1 MNKKMRKVYLGFLSI
16 FVIVGILV
24 FGSNIVK
31 ASSITPTPTPTPQLT
46 QDDFYFVYNSNDLP
60 TGSEIE
66 VKTATSQILVTTKTG
81 LASADSIEW
90 NSSEPS
96 VIDIKKDTSNSQGL
110 FATMTRKGPG
120 YSTITAVIKKNG
132 ITFTISCQV
141 KVELQVDYDKP
152 VFTFATTNDEK
163 IIKLEKEHA
172 SNNKATIPLKYVDN
186 TVINNDTVAWES
198 SNVGVATVDN
208 DGNVTAVGAGITTIK
223 ISTNTVSVGND
234 RQEKYITVL
243 VSPKG
248 REFIE
253 PPQTQGAW
261 LQDFTIN
268 NASSNFAIES
278 NASKATDL
286 TWEIYT
292 DEAKTK
298 RILPNDTSLLEYSI
312 SNVSGK
318 LNVYNAKAGT
328 YYIYAYSDI
337 KYGNASWNELKIKV
351 IVPITIK
358 PGDVV
363 MNVGDTYD
371 IVKNSNFPNYS
382 IYNYSSSDPT
392 IASVDGKGIITAN
405 SKSSGKQPT
414 GSITITLTYKDSSN
428 LYDPTVTN
436 LNKTIN
442 VIVIDGI
449 SLSSSSATIYV
460 GGTLQLEAL
469 TSDPTR
475 DIIWTSDDTRVA
487 TIVDGLVT
495 GVSEGTTTITATQI
509 INGVTKK
516 ASCIINVQKTITGIT
531 IEPSNVTLNI
541 DEYATLY
548 AKVTPSALTSVS
560 LKWVSTD
567 EKVVKIVKSGKQEAT
582 IQGVAGG
589 TAVIIAVNQNNVVV
603 GSCKVTIKQKVTAI
617 TLNETELN
625 VSQSLRTIQL
635 RATVTPEYADN
646 KKILWKSSNTKVAT
660 VDANGTV
667 TLVGPGSTSIIA
679 TSEDNP
685 LVTAICNITVGVP
698 VTSITLD
705 DLTKTMYV
713 GESTRLGYLITP
725 TNASNKNITWSST
738 NTSIVSVD
746 STGLVTARAEGIAVI
761 IVKTQDGS
769 IIKTST
775 ITVKQKASGVAL
787 DVKDVEINVGQT
799 FTMPY
804 TITPANATDLTITWE
819 STDSKVVTVDSKG
832 KITGVSSGKA
842 VIIAKPSIGG
852 AMYAN
857 VTVLQ
862 QPTGIQL
869 NFEEKT
875 IVVGEKFKLKASF
888 IPSDSTV
895 KGVNWSS
902 SNNKVARVTAAGN
915 VTGLKGG
922 TAIITGKTADGK
934 LTAFSIVHV
943 VERVTTIKLNQT
955 SYRLGLNKS
964 YTLKATV
971 ETNAATNP
979 SVTWSSSDPKIATV
993 DSKGKVTGR
1002 KLGYATITA
1011 KANDGSN
1018 VEASATIRVVRL
1030 VTSVKLNKSTVTT
1043 VVGRTFQLKATINPS
1058 NATYKTANWSSSDEN
1073 IAIVDSDGNVTAL
1086 KEGNVTITA
1095 KAKDSSGK
1103 SASAYVIVQPRTPS
1117 TSVTILNQNLTMVV
1131 GETQVLQKAI
1141 NPIASNDRF
1150 TWETDNKTVAT
1161 VDSSTGKVTARNPGI
1176 ANVTIMTE
1184 SGKTATT
1191 KITVVGLNATKLTL
1205 EQYSTYTLSVIGIN
1219 SGVSWDVT
1227 DNEIAIVRN
1236 GRVESRRTGTTTITA
1251 TVNGRK
1257 LYCTLTVT
1265 KIR

>member
-1 MNKKMRKVYLGFLSI
+1 MNKNMRKVYLSFLSI
-16 FVIVGILV
+16 LAIVGIMV
-24 FGSNIVK
+24 FGSNSVK
-31 ASSITPTPTPTPQLT
+31 ASGLTPTPTPTPQLT
-46 QDDFYFVYNSNDLP
+46 QDDFYFVYNSNNLP

-66 VKTATSQILVTTKTG
+66 VKTKEAQILATTKTG
-81 LASADSIEW
+81 LSGADSIEW

-96 VIDIKKDTSNSQGL
+96 VIDIKDTGTNSQGL
-110 FATMTRKGPG
+110 FATMERKGPG
-120 YSTITAVIKKNG
+120 YSTITAIIKKNG

-141 KVELQVDYDKP
+141 MVALEVDTDQP

-172 SNNKATIPLKYVDN
+172 TNNTATIPLKYVDN
-186 TVINNDTVAWES
+186 TVINNDTVRWES

-208 DGNVTAVGAGITTIK
+208 KGKVTAVGAGVTTIK
-223 ISTNTVSVGND
+223 ISTNTVSVKND
-234 RQEKYITVL
+234 RQEKLVTVL

-248 REFIE
+248 REFKEATE
-253 PPQTQGAW
+253 PQGTW
-261 LQDFTIN
+261 DREFTIN
-268 NASSNFAIES
+268 NAASNFTIES

-298 RILPNDTSLLEYSI
+298 RILPNDTSLLEYTI

-328 YYIYAYSDI
+328 YYIYAYSNT
-337 KYGNASWNELKIKV
+337 KYGNASWNELKVKV
-351 IVPITIK
+351 VVPISLK

-363 MNVGDTYD
+363 MNVGDTYN
-371 IVKNSNFPNYS
+371 IVNNSNFPHYN
-382 IYNYSSSDPT
+382 IYNYSSSDST
-392 IASVDGKGIITAN
+392 IATVSGRGVITAL
-405 SKSSGKQPT
+405 SK
-414 GSITITLTYKDSSN
+414 GSVTITLTYQDTSN
-428 LYDPTVTN
+428 LYDPSVSN

-449 SLSSSSATIYV
+449 SLSSSAATIYV
-460 GGTLQLEAL
+460 GGTIQLDAL

-475 DIIWTSDDTRVA
+475 KIIWTSDDTSVA
-487 TIVDGLVT
+487 TVDEGVVT
-495 GVSEGTTTITATQI
+495 GVNEGTAIITASQV
-509 INGVTKK
+509 INGVTKT

-541 DEYATLY
+541 NEYATLY
-548 AKVTPSALTSVS
+548 AHVTPSALTSVS

-567 EKVVKIVKSGKQEAT
+567 EKVVKIVKAGKQEAT
-582 IQGVAGG
+582 IQGVSGG

-603 GSCKVTIKQKVTAI
+603 GSCKVTIKQKVTGI

-635 RATVTPEYADN
+635 RATITPEYADN
-646 KKILWKSSNTKVAT
+646 KKILWKSTNTKVAT

-667 TLVGPGSTSIIA
+667 TLVGAGSASIIA

-705 DLTKTMYV
+705 ELTKTMYV
-713 GESTRLGYLITP
+713 GESTRLGYVITP

-738 NTSIVSVD
+738 NSSVVSVD

-769 IIKTST
+769 IIRTST
-775 ITVKQKASGVAL
+775 ITVKQKATGVAL

-804 TITPANATDLTITWE
+804 TITPANATDLTLTWE
-819 STDSKVVTVDSKG
+819 STDTKVVTVDSKG

-842 VIIAKPSIGG
+842 VIVVKPSIGG
-852 AMYAN
+852 AIYAN
-857 VTVLQ
+857 VTVVQ
-862 QPTGIQL
+862 QPTEIQL

-895 KGVNWSS
+895 KGMKWSS
-902 SNNKVARVTAAGN
+902 SNTKVARVTAAGN

-922 TAIITGKTADGK
+922 TAIITGKTEDGK
-934 LTAFSIVHV
+934 LTAFSVVTV
-943 VERVTTIKLNQT
+943 VERVTTIKLNKT
-955 SYRLGLNKS
+955 SYRLGLNKT

-979 SVTWSSSDPKIATV
+979 TVTWSSSDPKIATV

-1030 VTSVKLNKSTVTT
+1030 VTSVKLNRSTVTT
-1043 VVGRTFQLKATINPS
+1043 VVGRTFQLKATIKPS
-1058 NATYKTANWSSSDEN
+1058 NATYKTANWSSSDES
-1073 IAIVDSDGNVTAL
+1073 IAIVDTDGNVTAL

-1161 VDSSTGKVTARNPGI
+1161 VDSSTGKVTARAPGI

-1191 KITVVGLNATKLTL
+1191 KITVVGLNTTRLTL

-1219 SGVSWDVT
+1219 SGINWDVA
-1227 DNEIAIVRN
+1227 DNEIATVRN